1 MWKYF
6 VLDYISQ
13 KLFFAKPKI
22 MTQWV
27 KKAKKVLVLVRKI
40 SKFETFEIFFYQ
52 KFVSFIENGFELDHH
67 SAISIALNKNST
79 LD

>member
-27 KKAKKVLVLVRKI
+27 KKAKKSFSI
-40 SKFETFEIFFYQ
+40 SE
-52 KFVSFIENGFELDHH
+52 
-67 SAISIALNKNST
+67 KNI
-79 LD
+79 